1 MKNSQREVIL
11 SVIDVEDIT
20 MRNDN
25 DGMSSKAPK
34 IVRKPEDGNDNDVGM
49 GDSREWGMP
58 INQGG
63 DDNGSGK

>member
-1 MKNSQREVIL
+1 
-11 SVIDVEDIT
+11 

-25 DGMSSKAPK
+25 DELSSNATK
-34 IVRKPEDGNDNDVGM
+34 IVRKPEDGNDNEVGM
-49 GDSREWGMP
+49 GDNIDMKMS